1 MRSNTNLGIN
11 KTLFVT
17 KSTYILSNSKNK
29 CYKRVQIGERV
40 IKREIELGAK
50 NRGGIR

>member
-1 MRSNTNLGIN
+1 MRSNTNLWIN

-17 KSTYILSNSKNK
+17 KSTYVLFNSKNK

-40 IKREIELGAK
+40 IKREIELGVK
-50 NRGGIR
+50 DRGGIG